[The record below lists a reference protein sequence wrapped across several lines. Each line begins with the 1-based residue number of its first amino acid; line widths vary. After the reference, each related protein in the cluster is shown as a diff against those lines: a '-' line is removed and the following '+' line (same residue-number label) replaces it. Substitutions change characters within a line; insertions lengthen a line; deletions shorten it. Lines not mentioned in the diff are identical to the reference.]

1 MKNNGETTFTSG
13 KKDKNQMKG
22 KEGDLMSLILQ
33 ILTAGILE
41 LAHE

>member
-22 KEGDLMSLILQ
+22 KEGDLMSLIL
-33 ILTAGILE
+33 TAGILE